1 MSTQSEYQP
10 AYFLVSD
17 LVDLLGRKMYTWEHD
32 MLFIMRLT
40 HSDHWIG
47 ATRNSKHEPNGRTFF
62 GRFGVQGVEW
72 QMVHEDNLL
81 VSPGVYMVNGEKGK
95 RLFVN
100 FIGRRRY
107 EFPLFDETES
117 NGILREVFKGVSYT
131 DAIEIVSGVPMKD
144 LDDRM
149 WKELKILPV

>member
-47 ATRNSKHEPNGRTFF
+47 ATRNSKYEPNGRTYF
-62 GRFGVQGVEW
+62 GRYGVQRIEW
-72 QMVHEDNLL
+72 QMVHQDNLL
-81 VSPGVYMVNGEKGK
+81 SCPGVYRVDGDKEN

-107 EFPLFDETES
+107 EFPLFTELEG
-117 NGILREVFKGVSYT
+117 NEILKEVFKGSSYT
-131 DAIEIVSGVPMKD
+131 DAIEIVSQVPMKA
-144 LDDRM
+144 LDERM